1 MPFARHVPAMFC
13 WPRFK
18 VGGDWAILLNQLL
31 GFEEATQVEDLPG
44 GQTNEAEHGEDA
56 EVQDPSVRGL

>member
-1 MPFARHVPAMFC
+1 MFC